1 MSNIRVLQG
10 FISCKSLAI
19 VIISVFFLSCVVV
32 SADRSLNKLE
42 CLSSHKNGTT
52 KLMDTY
58 FLQQKHV
65 SAKSKRSDYRHL
77 WPEMRFGWRIVVGSI
92 IAFVASA
99 FGSVGGVGG
108 GGIYVPMLIL
118 IIRFDAK
125 SAISISK
132 CMIMGTAA
140 STVYCNLKRRHPTLE
155 MPVIDYN
162 LALLIQPMLMLG
174 ISIGV
179 GLGVILAD
187 WMVTVLLIVLFSG
200 TSVMML
206 FKGIQLWKKETIAK
220 KEDVAR
226 IELNDVLSEEVEQ
239 NRQPSDHGNSV
250 QKKANEVPVLKNVYW
265 KELGVLVF
273 VWVAYLV
280 MQILQVCGY
289 SCVNPSLAPLLN
301 DFLTSGN
308 FHARVWQI
316 RTTMCSTVYWV
327 LSSMQVR
334 YHWGTY
340 FTVAISRK
348 LKCCLL
354 FFQIP
359 VSVGVTLYQAV
370 CFRNGKKVLE
380 SMGEASTE
388 LKVHQLILYCFLG
401 VLAGMVGGLLGLGGG
416 FILGPM
422 FLQIGVPP
430 QVASATASF
439 AMTFSSS
446 MSVIEFY
453 LLKRFPIPH
462 AAYFLAVAIV
472 AAAAGQ
478 YLVRKLI
485 IALGRASIIV
495 FLLVTLFSVSAFL
508 LGGVGISNMVEQI
521 KHNEYMGFESLC
533 HA

>member
-1 MSNIRVLQG
+1 MSKIIRDIQG

-19 VIISVFFLSCVVV
+19 VTIITVFFLSCVVV
-32 SADRSLNKLE
+32 SADKSFKLE
-42 CLSSHKNGTT
+42 SLSSHNNGTTT
-52 KLMDTY
+52 KLMDTS
-58 FLQQKHV
+58 FSQQKYA
-65 SAKSKRSDYRHL
+65 SAKSKRSDYQHL

-92 IAFVASA
+92 IAFIASA

-118 IIRFDAK
+118 VIGFDAK
-125 SAISISK
+125 SSVPISK

-162 LALLIQPMLMLG
+162 LAVLIQPMLMLG

-179 GLGVILAD
+179 GLGGILAD

-200 TSVMML
+200 TSAMML
-206 FKGIQLWKKETIAK
+206 LKGTQLWKKETIAK
-220 KEDVAR
+220 KVQEDAAR
-226 IELNDVLSEEVEQ
+226 IELNDVRSEEVEQ
-239 NRQPSDHGNSV
+239 NRQPSDASNSV

-273 VWVAYLV
+273 VWVSFLV
-280 MQILQVCGY
+280 MQILQ
-289 SCVNPSLAPLLN
+289 
-301 DFLTSGN
+301 
-308 FHARVWQI
+308 I
-316 RTTMCSTVYWV
+316 RTTTCSTVYWV
-327 LSSMQVR
+327 LSSM
-334 YHWGTY
+334 
-340 FTVAISRK
+340 
-348 LKCCLL
+348 
-354 FFQIP
+354 QIP

-370 CFRNGKKVLE
+370 CFHKGKKVLE
-380 SMGEASTE
+380 PMGEAGTE
-388 LKVHQLILYCFLG
+388 LKVHQLVLYCFLG

-439 AMTFSSS
+439 AMMFSSS

-453 LLKRFPIPH
+453 LLKRFPIPYS
-462 AAYFLAVAIV
+462 AYFLAVAIV
-472 AAAAGQ
+472 SAVAGQ
-478 YLVRKLI
+478 YVVRKLI
-485 IALGRASIIV
+485 IALGRASLIV
-495 FLLVTLFSVSAFL
+495 FLLVTLFFVSAFL
-508 LGGVGISNMVEQI
+508 LGGVGISNMVKQI
-521 KHNEYMGFESLC
+521 QHKEYMGFQNLC